1 MPCKDIT
8 DHLRIR
14 LDADDRIT
22 RYALRKLSC
31 GGAVGNQSLIIDWL
45 ENKSAEEVIASSPD
59 VILDSHEITDEI
71 DEYLF
76 LKHFLAVKAGLS
88 IMLGKDSGGI
98 EDYCQIEAIRHG
110 PNGTELLAHIS
121 VEGMTAEIQA
131 CGRCGRN

>member
-14 LDADDRIT
+14 LDASDKIV

-45 ENKSAEEVIASSPD
+45 ENKTPEEVLDASPAS
-59 VILDSHEITDEI
+59 ILDSHKVTDEI
-71 DEYLF
+71 EEYLL

-88 IMLGKDSGGI
+88 IMLGRESGSV
-98 EDYCQIEAIRHG
+98 EDYCKLEAIRYS
-110 PNGTELLAHIS
+110 PQGTEIIAQIS
-121 VEGMTAEIQA
+121 VEGMTDEIKA
-131 CGRCGRN
+131 CGNCGKH

>member
-14 LDADDRIT
+14 LDSDDRIT

-45 ENKSAEEVIASSPD
+45 EHKTPEEVLSADPATVLSS
-59 VILDSHEITDEI
+59 HTITDEI
-71 DEYLF
+71 DEYLH
-76 LKHFLAVKAGLS
+76 LKHFLAVKAGLT
-88 IMLGKDSGGI
+88 ILIGKESGGVD
-98 EDYCQIEAIRHG
+98 DYCQIEAILHS
-110 PNGTELLAHIS
+110 PKGTEILAHIS

-131 CGRCGRN
+131 CGNCGKK

>member
-14 LDADDRIT
+14 LDEQDRIT

-31 GGAVGNQSLIIDWL
+31 GGAVGNQSLILDWL
-45 ENKSAEEVIASSPD
+45 ENKTAEEVLSASPEM
-59 VILDSHEITDEI
+59 ILNSHNVSDEI
-71 DEYLF
+71 EEYLL

-88 IMLGKDSGGI
+88 IMLGRESGSV
-98 EDYCQIEAIRHG
+98 EDYCKLEAIRCS
-110 PNGTELLAHIS
+110 PQGTEIIAHIA

-131 CGRCGRN
+131 CGKCGKH